1 MFKITP
7 FSIALCLSFISM
19 SFSSDKQAYS
29 IYEINGKVSNYT
41 RMLERLNEAD
51 IILFGELHNNPIA
64 HWLEYEITV
73 DLLESKKQNLILGA
87 EMFESDDQLILN
99 EYLNGFITD
108 KTFKDEA
115 KDWPNYTTD
124 YKPLLDMAKKNK
136 LEFIATNIPRR
147 YANMVFNRGIK
158 SLDSISIEAKQWI
171 CPLPFAYDSNLAC
184 YKEISK
190 ATGGHGGENLKLS
203 QASKDAT
210 MAHFIL
216 KHFKTGHTFIH
227 YNGSYHS
234 NNYESIVWYLRQS
247 NPNLDI
253 VTINTIETESIEDF
267 KTDAKGSANY
277 IIHIPSSMTKT
288 Y

>member
-1 MFKITP
+1 MVKPKLISFKICPYVQRSVITLKEKNVDFDIEYIDLANKP
-7 FSIALCLSFISM
+7 EWFLKISPLGRVPVL
-19 SFSSDKQAYS
+19 Q
-29 IYEINGKVSNYT
+29 V
-41 RMLERLNEAD
+41 
-51 IILFGELHNNPIA
+51 GEEVL
-64 HWLEYEITV
+64 
-73 DLLESKKQNLILGA
+73 
-87 EMFESDDQLILN
+87 FESAVIN
-99 EYLNGFITD
+99 EYLDGFISD

-124 YKPLLDMAKKNK
+124 YKPLLDLAKNNK

-158 SLDSISIEAKQWI
+158 SLDSISTEAKQWI
-171 CPLPFAYDSNLAC
+171 CPLPFVYDSNLAC

-216 KHFKTGHTFIH
+216 KNFKTGHTFIH

-247 NPNLDI
+247 NPDLDI
-253 VTINTIETESIEDF
+253 VTINTIETKDIADF
-267 KTDAKGSANY
+267 NSASKGSADY
-277 IIHIPSSMTKT
+277 IIQIPSSMTKT

>member
-7 FSIALCLSFISM
+7 AFITICFAAICM
-19 SFSSDKQAYS
+19 SFSSDKHAYT
-29 IYEINGKVSNYT
+29 IYEINGKVSNYS

-64 HWLEYEITV
+64 HWLEYEITA
-73 DLLESKKQNLILGA
+73 DLVESKKQNLILGA
-87 EMFESDDQLILN
+87 EMFESDDQIILN
-99 EYLNGFITD
+99 EYLDGFISD

-124 YKPLLDMAKKNK
+124 YKPLLDLAKNNK

-158 SLDSISIEAKQWI
+158 SLDSISTEAKKWI

-184 YKEISK
+184 YKDISK

-234 NNYESIVWYLRQS
+234 NNYESIVWYLKKS

-253 VTINTIETESIEDF
+253 VTINTIETKDVDAFESES
-267 KTDAKGSANY
+267 KGSAEY